1 MRTRQTA
8 TRAKKQ
14 KRRERRHKARSVP
27 SDFRIV
33 EADGGTDCALVL
45 EAAEHDDDEKPKL
58 HKFKMTAY
66 NGGKLD
72 IGGFF
77 DPVVVDLSGLK
88 VSAKSRPILR
98 GHDPNRIVGHTE
110 TILITAGSIKVAGMV
125 SAANEHSAEVVDSSL
140 NGFPWQASIGVR
152 GIKMSFVDDG
162 ESVKVN
168 GRTFTGPL
176 IVARQ
181 SVLREVSFVALGAD
195 DTTSAKIAASAR
207 SQIGVTDMDF
217 EKWVEAA
224 GWKVDDLSDSQRVT
238 LQAACDA
245 EGEAEAADDDGEARK
260 TILRD
265 LDGKIDA
272 GEIDAPIE
280 EHVNRIEARRK
291 ADAAEVERVDAVRE
305 ICAKYESPKMKI
317 NGKDRT
323 IEAIAIEGGWDL
335 DKTELEAMRE
345 ARPKAPAGHSHDHE
359 DTHNLQAMQAGMLL
373 RAGLALDHKS
383 FETPQAIALGVPQFL
398 RAGINDDNRQQA
410 MEAAYRLSDM
420 SMVDFCREACRIDGA
435 HVPSNR
441 TALIQAAFSGGALTA
456 IFTTN
461 VNTLILATY
470 QETGDTTGGWTQERD
485 VSDFKSNERPR
496 MLKGPALARLP
507 RNGTADNYDRSD
519 VVESYKIARYAR
531 IFTIDEQDVIDDS
544 FDALA
549 DTPREMGLAAARL
562 RPDLVYSI
570 LLANAALVD
579 AVALFH
585 ADHNNLQTSAAL
597 AAATLKTAIGQT
609 ELQTE
614 GGVNLNLRTSHLVVP
629 SELRHT
635 AAELIRSSTIV
646 IAGNT
651 DAERG
656 NVNTIN
662 SEENLTLV
670 SDSRLSNGVTDPTDD
685 TVRAGAADTWFTASN
700 MGHTIEVGFLRGT
713 GRAPSSRAFTLDQ
726 GQFGV
731 GWDVKMDIGAKSL
744 DFKGMNKNTA

>member
-1 MRTRQTA
+1 MA

-14 KRRERRHKARSVP
+14 KRRERRHKSRSVP

-33 EADGGTDCALVL
+33 EADGGAECALVL
-45 EAAEHDDDEKPKL
+45 EAAEHEDGDDNPKL

-66 NGGKLD
+66 NGGKMLLN
-72 IGGFF
+72 GFL

-88 VSAKSRPILR
+88 VSAKSRPLLR
-98 GHDPNRIVGHTE
+98 DHDTSQIVGHTD
-110 TILITAGSIKVAGMV
+110 TIQINAGSIKVAGV
-125 SAANEHSAEVVDSSL
+125 ISAANEHAAEVVNSSL
-140 NGFPWQASIGVR
+140 NGFPWQASIGAR
-152 GIKMSFVDDG
+152 GTKMSFVDEG
-162 ESVKVN
+162 ETVKVN
-168 GRTFTGPL
+168 GRTLTGPL

-181 SVLREVSFVALGAD
+181 SVMKEISVLALGSD
-195 DTTSAKIAASAR
+195 DNTSTTIAASEK
-207 SQIGVTDMDF
+207 SQVGVTEMNF
-217 EKWVEAA
+217 EQWLLEA
-224 GWKVDDLSDSQRVT
+224 GWKIEDLSDSQRVT
-238 LQAACDA
+238 LQASYDA
-245 EGEAEAADDDGEARK
+245 EIAAEDAPSDPPANPPTPPIEAADDGD
-260 TILRD
+260 D
-265 LDGKIDA
+265 DA
-272 GEIDAPIE
+272 K
-280 EHVNRIEARRK
+280 RIEARRK
-291 ADAAEVERVDAVRE
+291 ADAAEVDRVEAVRD
-305 ICAKYESPKMKI
+305 ICAKYDNPKMKI
-317 NGKDRT
+317 NGKERT
-323 IEAIAIEGGWDL
+323 IEAIAIEGGWDS

-383 FETPQAIALGVPQFL
+383 FQTPQALSLDVPKWL
-398 RAGINDDNRQQA
+398 RAGINDEAKQQA
-410 MEAAYRLSDM
+410 MEAAHRLSDM
-420 SMVDFCREACRIDGA
+420 SMVDLCREACRIDGA
-435 HVPSNR
+435 HVPSSR
-441 TALIQAAFSGGALTA
+441 KALIQAAFSGGALTA

-507 RNGTADNYDRSD
+507 RGGTADDYDRND

-531 IFTIDEQDVIDDS
+531 IFSLDEQDVINDS

-570 LLANAALVD
+570 LLANANLVD
-579 AVALFH
+579 AVALFD
-585 ADHNNLQTSAAL
+585 AAHNNLQTTATL
-597 AAATLKTAIGQT
+597 AAATLKTAIGQI

-614 GGVNLNLRTSHLVVP
+614 GGVNLNLRTSHVIVP
-629 SELRHT
+629 SEIRHT
-635 AAELIRSSTIV
+635 TAELIRSSTIV

-656 NVNTIN
+656 NINTIN
-662 SEENLTLV
+662 SEENLSLV

-685 TVRAGAADTWFTASN
+685 TVRAGSATTWFTASN

-713 GRAPSSRAFTLDQ
+713 GRAPSSRSFTLDK

-731 GWDVKMDIGAKSL
+731 GWDVKMDIGAKAL